1 MWLEKLHLINFKSY
15 EDNLFSFGSR
25 VNCFVGPNGSGK
37 TNLLDAIYTLSLTKS
52 AFHSQDALAIRN
64 DDIFF
69 LLDGTFNDSLRRTQI
84 TCSVQRGHRKTFMA
98 DKKAYDKLSD
108 HIGQFPV
115 VLIAPDDTDLVRDG
129 SEARRK
135 FFDGVLSQ
143 ADPSYLQNLL
153 QYNKILAQRNALLK
167 IFAERNYIDHDLLE
181 TYDQPL
187 LAVMAQLYASKIAFM
202 NRYIPLFKK
211 HYHFLCSNQ
220 EDVHITYNSDLSNP
234 EFPIDFKNNRTQDLY
249 AQRTGKGIHKD
260 EFIFAIDGM
269 SLKKFGS
276 QGQIKSFV
284 VALKLAQFELM
295 LIEQGK
301 TPILLL
307 DDIFDKL
314 DEFRIQKLLDLID
327 SGLLGQV
334 FITDARKERSMGI
347 LAPLKTAVT
356 YFEIQKN
363 SIAAV

>member
-69 LLDGTFNDSLRRTQI
+69 LLDGTFQDSQRRTQI

-98 DKKAYDKLSD
+98 DKKAYEKLSD
-108 HIGQFPV
+108 HIGQFPL

-143 ADPSYLQNLL
+143 SDAEYLRNLL
-153 QYNKILAQRNALLK
+153 QYNKILSQRNALLK
-167 IFAERNYIDHDLLE
+167 IFSEKNYIDHDLLE

-187 LAVMAQLYASKIAFM
+187 LKIMNLLYTRKVAFL
-202 NRYIPLFKK
+202 NQYIPLFRK
-211 HYHFLCSNQ
+211 HYNFLCSNQ
-220 EDVHITYNSDLSNP
+220 EEVDITYKSHLMDP
-234 EFPIDFKNNRTQDLY
+234 EFTIEFKKNRTQDLY

-260 EFIFAIDGM
+260 EFNFSIDGI

-295 LIEQGK
+295 RLAQAK

-327 SGLLGQV
+327 TGLLGQV

-347 LAPLKTAVT
+347 LAHLKAEVT
-356 YFEIQKN
+356 YFEIKKN
-363 SIAAV
+363 SVAEV